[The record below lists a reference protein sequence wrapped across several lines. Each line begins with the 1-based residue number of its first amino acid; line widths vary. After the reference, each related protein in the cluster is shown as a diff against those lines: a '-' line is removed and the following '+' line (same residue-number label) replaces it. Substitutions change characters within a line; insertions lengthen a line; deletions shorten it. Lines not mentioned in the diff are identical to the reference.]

1 MRPPLPFVIAGLA
14 CLPPVLPFPAAAGVP
29 PPEGAARGAI
39 RSTLKAH
46 PTNPRYFTDG
56 SGRAVYL
63 TGSHTWND
71 FQDWGT
77 DGVIQPFDF
86 DAYVKVLVAH
96 HHNFTLLWDHE
107 LPVLHGLPSTEHPP
121 PDFMVRP
128 HPWQRT
134 GPGNA
139 TDGKPRFDLTRFDR
153 SYFDRLEDRARRL
166 GQAGIYAGV
175 YLFTGEWLLRF
186 RFGGDGYP
194 LSGPNNVNGVD
205 DGGGTGAVTMRAP
218 DAVTAVQD
226 AYVRK
231 VIDTL
236 NHLPNVLWIVSEEAP
251 SGSGWWNDHLIALVH
266 SHEAAKP
273 LQHPVGYGALD
284 GGRDA
289 TLLDSDADWIAPG
302 ARFSPTSSRG
312 AGHPAWKVNINDSD
326 HSYFGIWNDPPQANR
341 NYFWI
346 NFTNGSQTLFMDP
359 YLVYYPREK
368 RNLCPSPVHGIGAGP
383 DSRWDPVRETMGRI
397 GDFADRMDL
406 AAMTP
411 QGTLSS
417 TGHALASAGAPLV
430 EALVYSPAG
439 GSITGD
445 LSGARGRF
453 EVEWMDPSTG
463 DKKGSEE
470 VEGGARRAFSPPFDG
485 DTVLYL
491 KLKR

>member
-1 MRPPLPFVIAGLA
+1 
-14 CLPPVLPFPAAAGVP
+14 
-29 PPEGAARGAI
+29 
-39 RSTLKAH
+39 
-46 PTNPRYFTDG
+46 
-56 SGRAVYL
+56 
-63 TGSHTWND
+63 
-71 FQDWGT
+71 
-77 DGVIQPFDF
+77 
-86 DAYVKVLVAH
+86 
-96 HHNFTLLWDHE
+96 
-107 LPVLHGLPSTEHPP
+107 
-121 PDFMVRP
+121 
-128 HPWQRT
+128 
-134 GPGNA
+134 
-139 TDGKPRFDLTRFDR
+139 
-153 SYFDRLEDRARRL
+153 
-166 GQAGIYAGV
+166 
-175 YLFTGEWLLRF
+175 
-186 RFGGDGYP
+186 
-194 LSGPNNVNGVD
+194 
-205 DGGGTGAVTMRAP
+205 MRAP

-251 SGSGWWNDHLIALVH
+251 SGSEWWNDHLIALVH

-302 ARFSPTSSRG
+302 ARISPTSSRG
-312 AGHPAWKVNINDSD
+312 AGHPAWKVDINDSD

-368 RNLCPSPVHGIGAGP
+368 RNLCPSPVHGIGTGP
-383 DSRWDPVRETMGRI
+383 DSRWDPVRETMGWIR
-397 GDFADRMDL
+397 DFADRMDL

-417 TGHALASAGAPLV
+417 TGHALASASVPLA

-439 GSITGD
+439 GPITVN
-445 LSGARGRF
+445 LSGAPGRF
-453 EVEWMDPSTG
+453 EVEWMDPSSG
-463 DKKGSEE
+463 EKRRGEE
-470 VEGGARRAFSPPFDG
+470 AEGGAGRAFSPPFGG
-485 DTVLYL
+485 DAVLYL